1 MSLACAT
8 CPVRE
13 QAACS
18 VLNDNEREQL
28 ARSGRT
34 RKLKRGE
41 VLFAAGDDAQTCAT
55 LQTGALKISQTDA
68 NGEEHILALVH
79 PAGFVGELFQP
90 FMQSDVIALT
100 DCELCLFSGTSI
112 DQTIGQHP
120 ELAKALLRRSQED
133 LHASRALLALA
144 GNHSA
149 AHKVG
154 GLLMAFAHA
163 ASDSPCHPVS
173 SFQLPLNRGE
183 IGNMLGL
190 AIETVSRQLS
200 RFEQEGAIRRTGQ
213 RGIEILDPA
222 LLAPAA

>member
-1 MSLACAT
+1 MSLACET

-13 QAACS
+13 RAACS
-18 VLNDNEREQL
+18 VLSDDDREDM

-41 VLFAAGDDAQTCAT
+41 MLFAAGDDATMCAT
-55 LQTGALKISQTDA
+55 LQSGALKVSQTDA

-79 PAGFVGELFQP
+79 PSGFVGEMFQP
-90 FMQSDVIALT
+90 FAQSDVIALT
-100 DCELCLFSGTSI
+100 DSELCLFSGSTI
-112 DQTIGQHP
+112 EQTIDRHP

-133 LHASRALLALA
+133 LHSARELLALT

-149 AHKVG
+149 AHKLG
-154 GLLMAFAHA
+154 GLLLAFARA
-163 ASDSPCHPVS
+163 ASDSPCHHADQ
-173 SFQLPLNRGE
+173 FELPLSRGE

-200 RFEQEGAIRRTGQ
+200 RFEKKGAIRRTGP
-213 RGIEILDPA
+213 RGIELIDPA
-222 LLAPAA
+222 LLSSTT